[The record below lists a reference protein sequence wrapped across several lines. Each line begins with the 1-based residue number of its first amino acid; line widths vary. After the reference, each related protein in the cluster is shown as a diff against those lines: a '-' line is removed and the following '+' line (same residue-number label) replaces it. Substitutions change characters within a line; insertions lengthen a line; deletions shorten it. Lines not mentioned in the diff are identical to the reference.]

1 MTAKYTT
8 FLSEQLLRGHV
19 RGFEHMAPHPAVWL
33 PAESGNAT
41 PA

>member
-19 RGFEHMAPHPAVWL
+19 RGFEHMALHPAAWL
-33 PAESGNAT
+33 PSGNAT
-41 PA
+41 AA